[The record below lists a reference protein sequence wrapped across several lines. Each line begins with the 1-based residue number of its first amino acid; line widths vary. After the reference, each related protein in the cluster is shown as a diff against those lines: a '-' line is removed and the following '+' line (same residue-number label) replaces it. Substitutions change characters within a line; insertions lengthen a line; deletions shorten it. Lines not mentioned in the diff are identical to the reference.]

1 MHGGS
6 ASILK
11 HAFLEIIRNAPIVQ
25 VLVVNT
31 IPYNQGILSYGRPDR
46 HFALDPGKHKAT
58 PTEPTP
64 HCALKGSIEGVGI
77 DQPFTSKTFQ
87 IPVWQLLVKRP

>member
-1 MHGGS
+1 MHGVS

-11 HAFLEIIRNAPIVQ
+11 HAFLEIIRNAPIIQ

-31 IPYNQGILSYGRPDR
+31 IAYNQGILSYGRPDR
-46 HFALDPGKHKAT
+46 HFALDLGKHRAT

-64 HCALKGSIEGVGI
+64 RCALKR
-77 DQPFTSKTFQ
+77 
-87 IPVWQLLVKRP
+87 LH